1 MVLWVL
7 QEGQNPVEGEVGCR
21 LSLVCAEK
29 GVDQGVHRPL
39 TVSVK
44 EVEVSSEGT
53 GHNHVQGMV
62 MNVVPRS
69 HQRG

>member
-1 MVLWVL
+1 MVFQVL
-7 QEGQNPVEGEVGCR
+7 HEGQNWVEGRVGHR

-39 TVSVK
+39 PVSVK

-53 GHNHVQGMV
+53 GHSHAQGMV
-62 MNVVPRS
+62 MNVMPRS
-69 HQRG
+69 HQ